1 MKNKLFHH
9 RLGFALQGIGSG
21 LRRESSLRQQA
32 AAAVLV
38 LALLVWRRPAA
49 VWWALL
55 FINCGTVLAAEL
67 LNTALEEALDL
78 LNPQLHP
85 AVKRAKDC
93 AAGAVLVLSLTA
105 LATFIAFLAA
115 TFRTGP

>member
-1 MKNKLFHH
+1 MKNKSFFH

-21 LRRESSLRQQA
+21 LLRESSLRQQA
-32 AAAVLV
+32 AAAALV
-38 LALLVWRRPAA
+38 LAVLVWRRPAP

-55 FINCGTVLAAEL
+55 IVNCGAVLAGEL
-67 LNTALEEALDL
+67 MNTALEEALDHL
-78 LNPQLHP
+78 SPELHP
-85 AVKRAKDC
+85 AVKRAKDS

-105 LATFIAFLAA
+105 VATFIAFLAA

>member
-1 MKNKLFHH
+1 MKNKSFIQ
-9 RLGFALQGIGSG
+9 RLGFALHGIGAG
-21 LRRESSLRQQA
+21 LRGESSLRQQA
-32 AAAVLV
+32 AAAALV
-38 LALLVWRRPAA
+38 LALLVWRRPAP

-55 FINCGTVLAAEL
+55 LMNCGAVLAAEL
-67 LNTALEEALDL
+67 LNTALEGALDH

-105 LATFIAFLAA
+105 LAVFIAFLAA
-115 TFRTGP
+115 SFRT